1 MMKIFLYLLTSLRD
15 GRKDGIT
22 VLGGTHYHHD
32 QLLAV
37 IEADDAEHAARALNT
52 KIVGSFDRSS
62 VNCPTVYYTS
72 NYYGKDIQR
81 PLNDEEGYFF
91 LSLKELEK
99 GDEITHPDLKEKIR
113 LKVTAP
119 TITQTVA

>member
-1 MMKIFLYLLTSLRD
+1 MKTFLYRLTSLRD
-15 GRKDGIT
+15 GRKDGKI

-32 QLLAV
+32 QLLLV
-37 IEADDAEHAARALNT
+37 IEAEDVEHAAHALNI

-72 NYYGKDIQR
+72 NYYREDTGK
-81 PLNDEEGYFF
+81 PLNNNEGYFF

-99 GDEITHPDLKEKIR
+99 GDEINHHDLKEKIR
-113 LKVTAP
+113 LKVMAP
-119 TITQTVA
+119 KLAQTVT

>member
-1 MMKIFLYLLTSLRD
+1 MKTFLYLLTSLRN
-15 GRKDGIT
+15 GKKDGEMVI
-22 VLGGTHYHHD
+22 GGTMYHHD

-37 IEADDAEHAARALNT
+37 IEAVDVKRAAKALNI

-72 NYYGKDIQR
+72 DYYKGKR
-81 PLNDEEGYFF
+81 HPSNHPEGYFY

-99 GDEITHPDLKEKIR
+99 GDENKHPDLKKKIR
-113 LKVTAP
+113 FKVTAP
-119 TITQTVA
+119 S